1 MTAVTP
7 IQANERTAA
16 RLLDVGVTEFRV
28 LVEAGHLPKGL
39 EIAPGLVRW
48 PVDDLRRIAK
58 GDAVEG
64 MGDVQW

>member
-7 IQANERTAA
+7 ILANERTAA
-16 RLLDVGVTEFRV
+16 RLLDVGVTEFRA
-28 LVEAGHLPKGL
+28 LVDAGHLPKGR